1 MVRMGQAGPFFR
13 VGRALAAPGVRYTR
27 AYPGRGRGVER
38 RVAVARTDGRVAA
51 PRLRRGPVVVAG
63 AIVLYWLSLYLFVP
77 VLAPQ
82 AHRLGAGVAGVGLV
96 LASYGLVQFLL
107 RIPVGIWS
115 DRDGRRRPFF
125 VAAVVASGAGAL
137 GMGVAHGPLALGV
150 FRGVSGLAACGWVA
164 ITLLFAE
171 FFPAE
176 RTAWAMGVV
185 GFLATG
191 AQLVGTFAGGF
202 VAQAAGFRAP
212 FLAAAGVAVAALVA
226 AVATREPHA
235 PGPARAMGLRQRLQ
249 VGRRRGV
256 MVASGLSIASHYVTF
271 TTVFGF
277 VPLLASERFS
287 AGGAALGVL
296 ALCSG
301 VPSALVSL
309 GSGRLA
315 ERWSAGRLTAAGFVL
330 AAAAT
335 ALLPLAP
342 SLAALAGC
350 VAVVGSG
357 LGLIGPTLMTAAV
370 RDVPA
375 GGRGTAMGFYQS
387 IYAIGMAGG
396 PALAGWMGARLG
408 MDGLFWTTA
417 ALAASAGVLCVPLL
431 AEARTR

>member
-1 MVRMGQAGPFFR
+1 MA
-13 VGRALAAPGVRYTR
+13 T
-27 AYPGRGRGVER
+27 
-38 RVAVARTDGRVAA
+38 VAA
-51 PRLRRGPVVVAG
+51 DGDRVPRSRRGPIGVAG
-63 AIVLYWLSLYLFVP
+63 AIALYWLSLYLFVP

-82 AHRLGAGVAGVGLV
+82 AHRLGAGVTGVGLV
-96 LASYGLVQFLL
+96 LAAYGLVQFLL
-107 RIPVGIWS
+107 RIPVGLWS
-115 DRDGRRRPFF
+115 DRVGRRQPFF
-125 VAAVVASGAGAL
+125 VAAVVASGVAAL
-137 GMGVAHGPLALGV
+137 GMGSAQGPVALGV

-171 FFPAE
+171 FFPAD

-226 AVATREPHA
+226 ALAMREPHA
-235 PGPARAMGLRQRLQ
+235 PGPSRDVGLRERLG

-256 MVASGLSIASHYVTF
+256 MVASGLSIASHFVTF
-271 TTVFGF
+271 TTVYGF
-277 VPLLASERFS
+277 VPLLASETFR

-309 GSGRLA
+309 SSGRLA
-315 ERWSAGRLTAAGFVL
+315 ERWPTARLAAAGFVL
-330 AAAAT
+330 AAGCT

-350 VAVVGSG
+350 VAGVGAG

-375 GGRGTAMGFYQS
+375 AGRGTAMGFYQS
-387 IYAIGMAGG
+387 IYAIGMFGG
-396 PALAGWMGARLG
+396 PALAGWIGARLG
-408 MDGLFWTTA
+408 MGGLFWTTA
-417 ALAASAGVLCVPLL
+417 ALAVLAAALCLRWLRP
-431 AEARTR
+431 ARPG